1 MQYELEISHQFT
13 KYLSNLHLWFG
24 CTHVILT
31 DKYRKYSQMD
41 TKKKSI
47 KIADKVSI
55 INKTAL

>member
-41 TKKKSI
+41 TKKKNQL
-47 KIADKVSI
+47 K
-55 INKTAL
+55 